1 MAHTLSEVCVQAG
14 QCVAGINFVFSNQSG
29 ISGLGLHCFRKMLH
43 LCFSVKLQ
51 KCFVDTLSKFP
62 SA

>member
-14 QCVAGINFVFSNQSG
+14 QCVAGINYVFSNQSG

-51 KCFVDTLSKFP
+51 KCFV
-62 SA
+62 